1 MNRRQFSIAATA
13 LAALPT
19 GAAISHAVTTPG
31 SSFESELARLFS
43 TPQHAIDIGRRYLQL
58 NPEKAD
64 RRALLNDLF
73 GRSSIS
79 SKSRSSLADLVSGWQ
94 ERDFRDGVVVVLDG
108 WILARAEASLCALL
122 YLQQGI

>member
-13 LAALPT
+13 LAAFPT
-19 GAAISHAVTTPG
+19 VAATSHAVATPG
-31 SSFESELARLFS
+31 RSFDSELARLFS
-43 TPQHAIDIGRRYLQL
+43 TPQHAIDIGRRYLEL
-58 NPEKAD
+58 NPDKAD

-73 GRSSIS
+73 GRSATS
-79 SKSRSSLADLVSGWQ
+79 STSRSSLTDLVSRWL

>member
-13 LAALPT
+13 LAALPA
-19 GAAISHAVTTPG
+19 GAAMSHAATTSG

-43 TPQHAIDIGRRYLQL
+43 TPQHAIDIGKRYLQL

-79 SKSRSSLADLVSGWQ
+79 SKSRSSLAGLVSVWQ

>member
-1 MNRRQFSIAATA
+1 MSHAAT
-13 LAALPT
+13 T
-19 GAAISHAVTTPG
+19 SG

-79 SKSRSSLADLVSGWQ
+79 SKSRSSLAGLVSGWQ